1 MSEYFHFM
9 CRPLLLHRMTLVSF
23 RLFRKHWGNL
33 REFFWANSLPPPP
46 PPGKKLPVCLW
57 IYCIIQTLK
66 YEIHNIVTSISNK
79 NYYGAFNSTLLFS
92 DLSFGLVPIKH

>member
-33 REFFWANSLPPPP
+33 REFFWANSLP
-46 PPGKKLPVCLW
+46 L
-57 IYCIIQTLK
+57 
-66 YEIHNIVTSISNK
+66 
-79 NYYGAFNSTLLFS
+79 STAPWQKIARMPMDLLYNTNFK
-92 DLSFGLVPIKH
+92 V